1 MEVNS
6 EKRGRILASR
16 NSPGLQQPGG
26 GRFVV
31 LLMILNPDKITNW
44 DVKLA

>member
-1 MEVNS
+1 MEVKS

-31 LLMILNPDKITNW
+31 LLMNLNPDRLTNR